1 MRVNLSH
8 PQERERSP
16 PIYYVKIRDGRNLV
30 EDCLVDK
37 IYDDYY
43 GFDIFFKLDL
53 IWEHLRHIYITQ
65 NLLNYFYY
73 GFWMIPFCCALDL
86 NCLKN
91 GMHASYE
98 IQDRRIE

>member
-30 EDCLVDK
+30 EDRLVDK

-53 IWEHLRHIYITQ
+53 I
-65 NLLNYFYY
+65 
-73 GFWMIPFCCALDL
+73 
-86 NCLKN
+86 
-91 GMHASYE
+91 
-98 IQDRRIE
+98 

>member
-30 EDCLVDK
+30 EDRLVDK

-53 IWEHLRHIYITQ
+53 IWEHL
-65 NLLNYFYY
+65 
-73 GFWMIPFCCALDL
+73 
-86 NCLKN
+86 
-91 GMHASYE
+91 
-98 IQDRRIE
+98 DRRYYSFWSSIFNGFECHVFSTIDLKSLRNIWYTPYMIQGLGME